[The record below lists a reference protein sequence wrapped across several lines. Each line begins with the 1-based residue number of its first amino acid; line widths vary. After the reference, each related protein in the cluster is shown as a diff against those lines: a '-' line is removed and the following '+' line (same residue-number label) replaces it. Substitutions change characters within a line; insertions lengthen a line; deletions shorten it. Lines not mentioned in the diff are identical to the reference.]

1 MWRSERF
8 IQRAID
14 GLAAK
19 GVVVTRAG
27 DIPGLYNVQGG
38 PEITVGQ
45 LLDLARQRGVVPSA
59 DPPGYTQYT
68 GYRP

>member
-8 IQRAID
+8 IQSAID

-19 GVVVTRAG
+19 GVIVVPAG
-27 DIPGLYNVQGG
+27 DIHGLYNVQDG

-45 LLDLARQRGVVPSA
+45 LLDLARQRGVVPTA

-68 GYRP
+68 GFRP

>member
-8 IQRAID
+8 IQSAID

-19 GVVVTRAG
+19 GVIVQRAD
-27 DIPGLYNVQGG
+27 DIPGLFYVQGG

-45 LLDLARQRGVVPSA
+45 LLDLARQRGVVASA
-59 DPPGYTQYT
+59 DH
-68 GYRP
+68 R